1 VRALEALGRELLGLF
16 VDDSSLALVILALL
30 GAVAFLTHA
39 SWLDQGSAALA
50 LVGGAFA
57 VLLEN
62 VVRTARRSAR
72 R

>member
-1 VRALEALGRELLGLF
+1 
-16 VDDSSLALVILALL
+16 LVILALL

-39 SWLDQGSAALA
+39 SSLDKGSAALA
-50 LVGGAFA
+50 LVGGTFI

-62 VVRTARRSAR
+62 LLRTARRSAR

>member
-1 VRALEALGRELLGLF
+1 VRALKALGRELLGLF

-39 SWLDQGSAALA
+39 SSLDKGSAALA
-50 LVGGAFA
+50 LVGGTFI

-62 VVRTARRSAR
+62 LVRTARRSAR

>member
-1 VRALEALGRELLGLF
+1 MARELFGLF
-16 VDDSSLALVILALL
+16 VDDGSLALAILALL

-39 SWLDQGSAALA
+39 SRLDKGSAALV